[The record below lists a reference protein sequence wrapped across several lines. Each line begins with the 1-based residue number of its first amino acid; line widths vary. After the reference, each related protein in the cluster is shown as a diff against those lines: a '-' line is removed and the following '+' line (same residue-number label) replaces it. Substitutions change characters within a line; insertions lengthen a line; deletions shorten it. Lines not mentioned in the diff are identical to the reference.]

1 MQNQISFLDLANV
14 VLAKENK
21 PLSVDEIWAVAE
33 KDGLVARLETVGK
46 TPKATLGARLYTEV
60 KRSNSSFG
68 KVGARPARFILKTT
82 LEKISKETL
91 DQISETP
98 PSSTNVFSYAE
109 RELHPLLVRFAKDSF
124 GADCKT
130 IYHEKSVKKG
140 LKHNQWLHPDI
151 AGFAL
156 NSQDWK
162 REVVDLAQSSGAETA
177 RLYSFELKIEI
188 NFQSLREFFFQAVSN
203 SSWGHEGYLVAS
215 EINQDPK
222 FLDELTRLS
231 QSFGI
236 GVIRLDVK
244 EPENSEI
251 ILPARKRIEVDWETI
266 NRIAEDNPDFKDFVA
281 SVANSIK
288 VNKIVAKEFD
298 SVFTDKELLEHVK
311 KFSAVGAPSL

>member
-1 MQNQISFLDLANV
+1 MQNQISFIELAHL
-14 VLAKENK
+14 VLAKENT
-21 PLSVDEIWAVAE
+21 PLTVDEIWDSAE
-33 KDGLVARLETVGK
+33 KGGLVSRLETVGK

-60 KRSNSSFG
+60 KRSSSSFG
-68 KVGARPARFILKTT
+68 KIGARPARFILKTA
-82 LEKISKETL
+82 LEKLPKEVL
-91 DQISETP
+91 DQISEIP
-98 PSSTNVFSYAE
+98 PSPTKLFSYAE

-124 GADCKT
+124 EADCKT

-162 REVVDLAQSSGAETA
+162 REVVDLAQRSGAETA
-177 RLYSFELKIEI
+177 RLYSFELKIDV
-188 NFQSLREFFFQAVSN
+188 NFQSLREYFFQAVSN
-203 SSWGHEGYLVAS
+203 SSWAHEGYLVAA

-236 GVIRLDVK
+236 GVIRLDIQ

-251 ILPARKRIEVDWETI
+251 ILPARKRTEVDWETI

-288 VNKIVAKEFD
+288 VNQIVAKEFD
-298 SVFTDKELLEHVK
+298 SVLTDKQLIEYVK